1 MHASTESRQ
10 VRLGSCPNC
19 EETVSA
25 RAGYEWKLFETID
38 DFFKSYIASTVIT
51 ADLSDVEIDEESPF
65 Q

>member
-1 MHASTESRQ
+1 M
-10 VRLGSCPNC
+10 
-19 EETVSA
+19 VS
-25 RAGYEWKLFETID
+25 RAGYEWKLFETIE